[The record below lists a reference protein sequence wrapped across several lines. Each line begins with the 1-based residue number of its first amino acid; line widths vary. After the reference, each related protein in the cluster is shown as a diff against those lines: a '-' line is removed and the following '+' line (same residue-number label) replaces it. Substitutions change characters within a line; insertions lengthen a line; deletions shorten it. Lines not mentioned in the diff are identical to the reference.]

1 MSVAFY
7 IVLDQEDTDFDTFV
21 NGKALAKD
29 AKKLDAVCKKL
40 GLPKFDDF
48 VAMSAEELSDMLG
61 EDVELPEG
69 NEGEKWFTADEG
81 IGFVQSLFTH
91 IQANPKDVKN
101 AQAVLEDLAEYA
113 EVFEQAKR
121 IGAKWHL
128 NLDI

>member
-29 AKKLDAVCKKL
+29 AKKLDAICKKQ

-48 VAMSAEELSDMLG
+48 VAMSAEDLSDMLG
-61 EDVELPEG
+61 EDVQLPEG
-69 NEGEKWFTADEG
+69 EGEKWFTADEG
-81 IGFVQSLFTH
+81 ISFVQSLIAH

-101 AQAVLEDLAEYA
+101 AENVLEDLAEYA
-113 EVFEQAKR
+113 EVFA
-121 IGAKWHL
+121 
-128 NLDI
+128 

>member
-29 AKKLDAVCKKL
+29 AKKLDAICKKL
-40 GLPKFDDF
+40 GLPTFDDF
-48 VAMSAEELSDMLG
+48 VAMSAEDLSDMLG

-69 NEGEKWFTADEG
+69 DEGEKWFTADEG
-81 IGFVQSLFTH
+81 ISFVHSLVTH

-101 AQAVLEDLAEYA
+101 AEAVLEDLAEYA
-113 EVFEQAKR
+113 EVFEQAKG